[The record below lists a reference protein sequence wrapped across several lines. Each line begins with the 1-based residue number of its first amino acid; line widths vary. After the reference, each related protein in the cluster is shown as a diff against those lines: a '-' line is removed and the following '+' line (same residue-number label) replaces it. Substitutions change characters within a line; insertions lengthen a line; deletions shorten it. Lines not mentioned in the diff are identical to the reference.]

1 MSVCNFS
8 ISVDSKLTRNLLKR
22 FADGS
27 FALFWCNLNFSCEFN
42 QLRSQLLLSNVLA
55 WILHYLNFELK
66 FQLVWWSYA
75 PKWYPNSFKQIL
87 LLLLAN
93 IFFLFYLLKA
103 RLEIQVKL
111 SVDIFQIKSALL
123 YFHIKILATISIS
136 MNRESPRCSGK
147 EFTWTELL
155 TWLLSPGDPILWN
168 YLYSHEWAID
178 NQIFH
183 NHTTRSEMLAR
194 IQ

>member
-8 ISVDSKLTRNLLKR
+8 ISVDSKLTRNLLKH

-42 QLRSQLLLSNVLA
+42 QLRSVIVVKCFSMNSSL
-55 WILHYLNFELK
+55 FEFRIK
-66 FQLVWWSYA
+66 ISTRLVELCA
-75 PKWYPNSFKQIL
+75 KWYPNSFKQIL

-111 SVDIFQIKSALL
+111 SVDIFQIKSAPLL
-123 YFHIKILATISIS
+123 YIHIKILATISIS

-147 EFTWTELL
+147 ELHEL
-155 TWLLSPGDPILWN
+155 S
-168 YLYSHEWAID
+168 
-178 NQIFH
+178 F
-183 NHTTRSEMLAR
+183 
-194 IQ
+194 